1 MKQLMSAALL
11 GTGLIVGCGELGGSS
26 TTFGGSMPIELTVTE
41 GSSGSSGAGDS
52 SSSSSSGEVV
62 TTTTPTGELSASE
75 SGTGT
80 DGGGCVDDDDCL
92 GDPAGPVCD
101 AGRCTTSCLPGDTK
115 PCYTGPLEKVDVGAC
130 VRGTST
136 CAADGFGWGACEGE
150 VLPLASEVCG
160 NAVDDDCNGEADEDI
175 DADGDGWGVC
185 SGDCCD
191 TAGDACFDPEK
202 VNPGAYEYVGN
213 EVDDNCDATIDEVA
227 AACDGGL
234 ASDSADPEQYARA
247 LDLCSFTQESPAK
260 PEDRVW
266 GVISAKLTLADG
278 KGAPAAASR
287 SIRAGFGSK
296 IKVQKHSSMV
306 VMSSGHAADAN
317 DSKPGFAAFESG
329 QDMKTTSPPPA
340 DWLAANAG
348 KIPNPPGCPASD
360 VPASNDAVMLT
371 LRMRVP
377 TNASSFSARMY
388 FMSAEYPE
396 YVCSKYND
404 FFVALVDSEAEG
416 NPKDKN
422 VAVYDDGQTQWP
434 IGVNLVKV
442 ADGLFTQCEGGP
454 VGCQGVKGT
463 YNGCVSTSELVGT
476 GFDANDANACNA
488 VQKLAG
494 GGTGWLTVRG
504 NVMPGEV
511 MEVRLAV
518 WDTGGHIFDSLVLLD
533 AWEWSIDPAAPGVTP
548 G

>member
-1 MKQLMSAALL
+1 MKQHRGAALL
-11 GTGLIVGCGELGGSS
+11 GSIGLAWGVASCGVDGGTS
-26 TTFGGSMPIELTVTE
+26 TSFGGSMPIELTVTE
-41 GSSGSSGAGDS
+41 TSSSSGVGETSSSTGETTTSSPTSSGSGSSSGSSG
-52 SSSSSSGEVV
+52 
-62 TTTTPTGELSASE
+62 SA
-75 SGTGT
+75 
-80 DGGGCVDDDDCL
+80 GCVDDLDCV
-92 GDPAGPVCD
+92 GDPAGPLCD
-101 AGRCTTSCLPGDTK
+101 AGRCTTNCLPGDSK
-115 PCYTGPLEKVDVGAC
+115 PCFTGPLEKVDVGAC

-136 CAADGFGWGACEGE
+136 CTADGLGWGGCEGE
-150 VLPLASEVCG
+150 VLPAASEVCG
-160 NAVDDDCNGEADEDI
+160 NAIDDDCNGDVDEDV

-191 TAGDACFDPEK
+191 TEGGACFDPEK

-213 EVDDNCDATIDEVA
+213 EVDDNCDAVIDEVA
-227 AACDGGL
+227 EACDGGL
-234 ASDSADPEQYARA
+234 ASDSNDAKNYARA
-247 LDLCSFTQESPAK
+247 LDLCSFTVEAP
-260 PEDRVW
+260 PDPVDRVW

-278 KGAPAAASR
+278 NGVPAAASR
-287 SIRAGFGSK
+287 AIRTGFGSK
-296 IKVQKHSSMV
+296 IKPQKNSSLAV
-306 VMSSGHAADAN
+306 LASGHAADTN
-317 DSKPGFAAFESG
+317 DTKPAYAAFEPG
-329 QDMKTTSPPPA
+329 QDMKTTSPAPA
-340 DWLAANAG
+340 DWLAANGG
-348 KIPNPPGCPASD
+348 KIPNPPGCPASE
-360 VPASNDAVMLT
+360 VPAANDPVMLT

-404 FFVALVDSEAEG
+404 FFVALVDSKAVG

-422 VAVYDDGQTQWP
+422 VAVFDDGKTQWP

-454 VGCQGVKGT
+454 VGCQGVAST
-463 YNGCVSTSELVGT
+463 YNGCTSTADLVGT
-476 GFDANDANACNA
+476 GYDALDANACNK

-504 NVMPGEV
+504 NVLPGEV
-511 MEVRLAV
+511 MEIRLAV

-533 AWEWSIDPAAPGVTP
+533 AWEWSIDPAQPGVTP